1 MTSKR
6 EKFFRRRVLNK
17 LFPREDESETD
28 SDASDQQR
36 TTLRSTER
44 EEFKELP
51 AEGRKRKLSESK
63 EGERGIFVL
72 EEEQSSSLHTSQPE
86 EDKQKWMAPSVKLF
100 ASSEQPSLAR
110 SRCTNAA
117 CAAQLESGDETT
129 QKIGSEFVDS
139 SEKES
144 KPTKNQKRK
153 MKKKR
158 RKERMLSERTNETS
172 SGGKEFTCDT
182 YQTS

>member
-28 SDASDQQR
+28 SDASDQER

-63 EGERGIFVL
+63 GRGRARYFCVRGGAKFFTSHFPAGGRQANVYGTFRETIRFFRTTKPC
-72 EEEQSSSLHTSQPE
+72 EEQVHQPGLRCTVGVWRRDHAKNRVRIRRFKQERVETDQKPE
-86 EDKQKWMAPSVKLF
+86 EKDEEK
-100 ASSEQPSLAR
+100 AS
-110 SRCTNAA
+110 
-117 CAAQLESGDETT
+117 
-129 QKIGSEFVDS
+129 
-139 SEKES
+139 
-144 KPTKNQKRK
+144 
-153 MKKKR
+153 
-158 RKERMLSERTNETS
+158 
-172 SGGKEFTCDT
+172 
-182 YQTS
+182 

>member
-63 EGERGIFVL
+63 EGEQGIFVL

-139 SEKES
+139 SDSRVETDQKPEEKDEEKAS
-144 KPTKNQKRK
+144 Q
-153 MKKKR
+153 
-158 RKERMLSERTNETS
+158 
-172 SGGKEFTCDT
+172 GADAV
-182 YQTS
+182 